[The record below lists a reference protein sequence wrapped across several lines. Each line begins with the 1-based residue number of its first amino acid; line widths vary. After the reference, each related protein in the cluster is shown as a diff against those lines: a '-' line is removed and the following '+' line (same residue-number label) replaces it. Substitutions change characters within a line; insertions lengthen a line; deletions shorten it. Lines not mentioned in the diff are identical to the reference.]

1 MYRVCCRE
9 LEIAGGSNCGLSLGC
24 GLGFA
29 IECNATWIR
38 FHPELLK
45 RTRFAELHQIGFRHV
60 RLAIRPRD
68 DEPLD
73 CGERRPMQLVGIRTK
88 PVKPENVFPPPSG
101 PSDSA
106 NFLIKARSRRTLERK
121 MSAEGSTEESL
132 FHWSMSWNSSPAVHR
147 HKPFQIMPR
156 NKHGFCRCILFR
168 PSNATPAMTQNRP
181 AYL

>member
-1 MYRVCCRE
+1 MPEDRT
-9 LEIAGGSNCGLSLGC
+9 GLVFGLW
-24 GLGFA
+24 LGFA
-29 IECNATWIR
+29 IECNATWNR

-88 PVKPENVFPPPSG
+88 PVKPERISATVRAFRLGEFPDQSTIAANAREENVCRGFDVRNRYFTG
-101 PSDSA
+101 PCHG
-106 NFLIKARSRRTLERK
+106 I
-121 MSAEGSTEESL
+121 
-132 FHWSMSWNSSPAVHR
+132 PAQQFIGHE
-147 HKPFQIMPR
+147 PFQIMPR

-168 PSNATPAMTQNRP
+168 PSNATQR
-181 AYL
+181 